1 MEGYTTL
8 ILLICLGCVC
18 AYDFNKLSGEE
29 RRLALRNEIYKLVDD
44 HENRRGKAPAPQE
57 LERGTDQHGEDKE
70 LALRELLYRLL
81 SDPETRRG
89 EEYNPMELNRDVN
102 GWGCKKPCPPEKP
115 HCAHYLGVCTTY
127 K

>member
-57 LERGTDQHGEDKE
+57 LERGTDQHGEDRD
-70 LALRELLYRLL
+70 LTLRELMYKVLDKLESPTQKRGVYCNGHYCSGEDEVCR
-81 SDPETRRG
+81 TRPG
-89 EEYNPMELNRDVN
+89 GGQYCSRD
-102 GWGCKKPCPPEKP
+102 
-115 HCAHYLGVCTTY
+115 
-127 K
+127 